1 MPTGATECPSKS
13 TAGGMAAETGTAPTN
28 TGRTS
33 CSEFP
38 CAASLLGD
46 VALTTV
52 AGTGLD
58 GATFAV
64 GENIYGPY
72 EAGFTSTQKNI
83 LIGMGCTDENV
94 ANAYLEGGIDTHVAE
109 QMVAKGCGITLPRTD
124 GDTYVSLIDEC
135 GGHTRDYHF
144 HERLSCL
151 YEEKGTHSAKIGEAL
166 DGKPLYGKWEDYAT
180 KTLPLLDS
188 CGGHFGVTPDSNG
201 KVVYHYHVQVR
212 APFTIGCFGP
222 STDEATGNEKLVTL
236 AECRNLYNGC
246 SSSSTINKLD
256 TTFGIID
263 YKYWCPCYDATG
275 SNVGTQELPVFSKAN
290 ATVICDGCKS
300 GGQLPASAS
309 TSATSVAAAF
319 VSIVGFMATL

>member
-1 MPTGATECPSKS
+1 VLTFYVLTFFTHLTQICTSPSKS

-135 GGHTRDYHF
+135 GGHSKFNFYFLTLITRI
-144 HERLSCL
+144 
-151 YEEKGTHSAKIGEAL
+151 T
-166 DGKPLYGKWEDYAT
+166 AT
-180 KTLPLLDS
+180 YTYI
-188 CGGHFGVTPDSNG
+188 C
-201 KVVYHYHVQVR
+201 
-212 APFTIGCFGP
+212 C
-222 STDEATGNEKLVTL
+222 
-236 AECRNLYNGC
+236 
-246 SSSSTINKLD
+246 
-256 TTFGIID
+256 
-263 YKYWCPCYDATG
+263 CY
-275 SNVGTQELPVFSKAN
+275 
-290 ATVICDGCKS
+290 
-300 GGQLPASAS
+300 
-309 TSATSVAAAF
+309 
-319 VSIVGFMATL
+319 